1 MELSECIGRLSAAAT
16 TLRHML
22 VGVDAEQAAWKP
34 RPDAWSLLE
43 VVNHLA
49 DEERDDFR
57 RRLALTLE
65 DPTRD
70 WPPIDTEGWVTS
82 RDYASRD
89 WHGSLEDFASERQRS
104 VDWLAGL
111 GSVDWSICHEHPK
124 LGPMRAGDL
133 MASWIVHD
141 LLHTR
146 QALRLQ
152 YDWAVQLGAPYHVAY
167 AGGW

>member
-1 MELSECIGRLSAAAT
+1 MDLSECIGRLSSSAT

-22 VGVDAEQAAWKP
+22 IGVEAEQASWKP
-34 RPDAWSLLE
+34 NPDAWSLLE

-65 DPTRD
+65 DPARE
-70 WPPIDTEGWVTS
+70 WPPIDTEGWVIS

-89 WHGSLEDFASERQRS
+89 WQGSLEDFAIERKRS
-104 VDWLAGL
+104 VDWLASL
-111 GSVDWSICHEHPK
+111 ESIDWSITHDHPR

-133 MASWIVHD
+133 MVSWIVHD

-152 YDWAVQLGAPYHVAY
+152 YDWAVQNGAPYQVEY